1 MKKVSFILIAV
12 ILISIMVA
20 SCKKSCTCDIDAIYP
35 AFLPS
40 TDYQNLMTRLATITT
55 QEDCIKETGP
65 LMDSVSVRCVWE

>member
-1 MKKVSFILIAV
+1 MKKVCFILIAV
-12 ILISIMVA
+12 ALISITVA

-40 TDYQNLMTRLATITT
+40 ADYRDLITRVAAIST
-55 QEDCIKETGP
+55 QEDCIKESGP